1 VYVAPPAAAFGPP
14 SKKDPDQHNRD
25 PPKQGGGLVMLPLIV
40 VVPEMIVNGIESV
53 RRLDVNEGFETL
65 RFAFVSVKVP
75 G

>member
-1 VYVAPPAAAFGPP
+1 
-14 SKKDPDQHNRD
+14 
-25 PPKQGGGLVMLPLIV
+25 MLPLIV

>member
-1 VYVAPPAAAFGPP
+1 
-14 SKKDPDQHNRD
+14 
-25 PPKQGGGLVMLPLIV
+25 MLPVIV

-53 RRLDVNEGFETL
+53 RRVGVGGDLHTL

>member
-1 VYVAPPAAAFGPP
+1 M
-14 SKKDPDQHNRD
+14 
-25 PPKQGGGLVMLPLIV
+25 MLPVIV

-53 RRLDVNEGFETL
+53 RRFEANEGLETL